1 MGPILTS
8 INVVHKVDYVI
19 PLITVNVHYAKT
31 NFSKLIDRAHA
42 GEEIIL
48 AKAGKPFARLVP
60 LEEARERVPG
70 RYAETIPDSFFEDLP
85 EDELRGWE
93 R

>member
-1 MGPILTS
+1 MGPILVS
-8 INVVHKVDYVI
+8 IDVVHEVDYVI